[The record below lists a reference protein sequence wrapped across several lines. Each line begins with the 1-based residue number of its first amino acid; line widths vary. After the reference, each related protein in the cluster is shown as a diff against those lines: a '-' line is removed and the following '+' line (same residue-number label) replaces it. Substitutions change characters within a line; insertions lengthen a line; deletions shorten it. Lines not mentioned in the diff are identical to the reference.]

1 MTAGYVAGVSDGG
14 YRRRSAR
21 VLLVDRAGR
30 LLLFQFVDEERPQY
44 RASWLT
50 PGGGVNPGEELSQ
63 AAARELWEEIGLVV
77 APPALGPV
85 VALTSGYVDL
95 GWAVGVF
102 RDDFFFYRVDRHE
115 VDTSRLDERERREL
129 TGHRWWS
136 IEEMAGTDELIYP
149 FGLVPLLTDLL
160 AGHIPAEPVRLP
172 WHH

>member
-1 MTAGYVAGVSDGG
+1 
-14 YRRRSAR
+14 
-21 VLLVDRAGR
+21 
-30 LLLFQFVDEERPQY
+30 LLLLRFSDDELAQGP
-44 RASWLT
+44 ASWLA
-50 PGGGVNPGEELSQ
+50 PGGGVNPGEGLSE

-115 VDTSRLDERERREL
+115 VDNSRLDERERRQL
-129 TGHRWWS
+129 TDHRWWS
-136 IEEMAGTDELIYP
+136 IEELAGSGELIYP

-160 AGHIPAEPVRLP
+160 AGRVPAEPVRLP

>member
-1 MTAGYVAGVSDGG
+1 MPGYVAGVSDGG

-21 VLLVDRAGR
+21 VLLVDRAER
-30 LLLFQFVDEERPQY
+30 LLLFRFFNEERPQD
-44 RASWLT
+44 RASWLA
-50 PGGGVNPGEELSQ
+50 PGGGVNPGEELAQ

-77 APPALGPV
+77 AAPVLGPV
-85 VALTSGYVDL
+85 VAFTSGYVDL

-102 RDDFFFYRVDRHE
+102 RDDFFFLRVDGHE
-115 VDTSRLDERERREL
+115 VDTSQLDERERRQL

-136 IEEMAGTDELIYP
+136 VEELAGTGELVYP

-160 AGHIPAEPVRLP
+160 AGRIPAVPVQLP